1 MAKQHETNGLCQKDG
16 IPYVHTS
23 CTVVG
28 ATQRRL
34 PVRRTRASS
43 TIADSRGKGTKKKT
57 RNSGGNRL
65 HIADP
70 KRIASLR
77 EGGDQVLEKRRVD
90 LTTKANLDRRDPC
103 YFGTGDRVE
112 LVRGPA
118 RRIWAPPSSCV

>member
-1 MAKQHETNGLCQKDG
+1 MAKQRETNRLCQKDG

-23 CTVVG
+23 CTIVG

-57 RNSGGNRL
+57 RNSGRNRL

-77 EGGDQVLEKRRVD
+77 EGGDQVLEKRWVD
-90 LTTKANLDRRDPC
+90 LTTANFDRRDPC
-103 YFGTGDRVE
+103 WFGAGDRIE

-118 RRIWAPPSSCV
+118 RCI